1 MSLTLLTGGVRSGKS
16 ALAVGLAE
24 PWHEPIRV
32 IATGEARDDEMTERI
47 RRHRAERPSAWD
59 TVEEPLALEDAI
71 RRTPDGVAVI
81 VDCLTLWV
89 SNLIERGCSDTEI
102 EAAAT
107 AAAAAIVAR
116 RTPSIAVTNEVG
128 SGIVPIS
135 ELGRRFADTLGRVNA
150 IWADAAERVL
160 LVVARR
166 AVALQDPADLLEAR
180 VDG

>member
-1 MSLTLLTGGVRSGKS
+1 MPLTLLTGGVRSGKS
-16 ALAVGLAE
+16 VLAVRLAQRWSE
-24 PWHEPIRV
+24 LVHV
-32 IATGEARDDEMTERI
+32 IATGEPRDEEMAERI
-47 RRHRAERPSAWD
+47 RRHRAERPSSWL
-59 TVEEPLALEDAI
+59 TVEEPVALEDAI
-71 RRTPDGVAVI
+71 RRIPDGVAVI

-150 IWADAAERVL
+150 IWAEAAERVL
-160 LVVARR
+160 LVVAGR